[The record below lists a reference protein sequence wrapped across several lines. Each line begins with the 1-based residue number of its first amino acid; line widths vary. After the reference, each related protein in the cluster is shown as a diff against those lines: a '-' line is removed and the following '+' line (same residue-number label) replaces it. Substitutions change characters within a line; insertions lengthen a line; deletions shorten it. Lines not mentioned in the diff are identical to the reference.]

1 MFNKLIIKK
10 MMKTKVFLR
19 LTVLILATTMLGSCG
34 GVTPYQ
40 TGINSQTQ
48 RVNSKL
54 KRSDYTLIEKPFT
67 GTVVNKKK
75 YRKYSVDQ
83 LKEAAFMEAEKAAI
97 KSGADGVLNPVFMVD
112 QKRKRFFVTARVKA
126 YKLKS
131 DNEYLD
137 MENNLKHN
145 PK

>member
-1 MFNKLIIKK
+1 MNTKGCLKLA
-10 MMKTKVFLR
+10 T
-19 LTVLILATTMLGSCG
+19 LILTTIMLGSCS
-34 GVTPYQ
+34 GVKPYQ

-48 RVNSKL
+48 RVNSQL
-54 KRSDYTLIEKPFT
+54 KRSDYTMMDQQFT
-67 GTVVNKKK
+67 GSVVNKKK
-75 YRKYSVDQ
+75 FKKYTVDQ

-97 KSGADGVLNPVFMVD
+97 MAGGDGVLNPVYMVD
-112 QKRKRFFVTARVKA
+112 QKGKRFYVTARVKA

-145 PK
+145 PNS